1 MGNFKDSRK
10 LFFDDL
16 VLQHTEKS
24 ESQNDKE
31 ILNKTVFLCSE

>member
-1 MGNFKDSRK
+1 MDNLKDSRK

-24 ESQNDKE
+24 ESQNDNE
-31 ILNKTVFLCSE
+31 TYTNNKVFLC